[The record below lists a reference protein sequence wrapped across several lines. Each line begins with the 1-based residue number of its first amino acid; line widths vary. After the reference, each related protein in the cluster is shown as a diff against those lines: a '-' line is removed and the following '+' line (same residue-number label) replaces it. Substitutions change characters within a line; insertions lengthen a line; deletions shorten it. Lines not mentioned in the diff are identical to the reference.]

1 MHKNWLDHRRLA
13 EAFAFAAGAHR
24 EQLRKDTSIPYVAHL
39 MSVCAL
45 VLEHGGDEDQALAG
59 LLHDVIEDGGAEY
72 EPVIRNLFGERVA
85 AIVRSCTNADVKPKP
100 PWRER
105 KVAYIRHLR
114 ETDPA
119 ALLVSA
125 CDKLHNARSIVA
137 DQRTLGDAM
146 FSRFNAGKEQT
157 LWYYASLTEVFQAR
171 MPGPLAEELAWTV
184 GEMHRLA
191 GA

>member
-24 EQLRKDTSIPYVAHL
+24 EQMRKDTGIPYVSHL

-72 EPVIRNLFGERVA
+72 EPVIRKLFGERVA
-85 AIVRSCTNADVKPKP
+85 TIVRACTDADVQPKP

-105 KVAYIRHLR
+105 KEAYIQHLR
-114 ETDPA
+114 EAGPD
-119 ALLVSA
+119 ALLVST

-137 DQRTLGDAM
+137 DQRILGDEM

-157 LWYYASLTEVFQAR
+157 LWYYASLAAVFQAR
-171 MPGPLAEELAWTV
+171 MPGPLADELARTV